1 MSFFENDPAAGGA
14 RHKGSKHNVGH
25 ETGDRGKKEPGKRRN
40 AHIRCDPKENFVSN
54 GRAAHF
60 AASLC
65 GIACAMREAD
75 FSAILLFNVVVAS
88 IRGCAAALRFW
99 PAPRHGLQQLWH
111 ANERN

>member
-54 GRAAHF
+54 GCP
-60 AASLC
+60 LT
-65 GIACAMREAD
+65 
-75 FSAILLFNVVVAS
+75 LLQAGQNDWTLSPYFV
-88 IRGCAAALRFW
+88 
-99 PAPRHGLQQLWH
+99 
-111 ANERN
+111 